1 MGEVVD
7 LPAGKSRR
15 NHVNQ
20 LKSQDKA
27 QKRKAVSRT
36 FMHRLGAFGAGSK
49 RLALAS
55 IRSVSW
61 IVTGAIAST
70 LHVFRRPVRIF
81 CTLGAIAMAGS
92 VVIQSMNHW
101 KDPLIAVWSIVGFA
115 FFLGIAALYDSFIA
129 SLFNLAQKI
138 KQAS

>member
-1 MGEVVD
+1 
-7 LPAGKSRR
+7 
-15 NHVNQ
+15 
-20 LKSQDKA
+20 
-27 QKRKAVSRT
+27 
-36 FMHRLGAFGAGSK
+36 MHRLGAFGAGSK